1 MSKVLQQIAAQ
12 MQAKKLPLVEDL
24 RDESDHED
32 PTRLVLELRSNRV
45 DVEQVMAHLFATTD
59 LERTYRVN
67 MNVIALDGRPRVMGL
82 KALLSEWLVYRERT
96 VVRRLEHRLGKV
108 NARLHILDG
117 RLIALLH
124 IDAVIRVVREADEP
138 KADLMREFG
147 LSEIQAEDILEI
159 RLRQLARLEA
169 IKIEQELGK
178 LRDERAK
185 LEDILGSAA
194 ALRRTVIKE
203 IEADAKQYGDDR
215 RTLIEEAGGSLKNVV
230 KCTVYVTGPGRL
242 AADERGLFRQFR

>member
-1 MSKVLQQIAAQ
+1 MITALPYQVSGSKVLEQIAAQ
-12 MQAKKLPLVEDL
+12 IRAKKLPMVENI

-117 RLIALLH
+117 LLIAYLNL
-124 IDAVIRVVREADEP
+124 DEVIRIVRTEDEP
-138 KADLMREFG
+138 KQVLMARFS
-147 LSEIQAEDILEI
+147 LSPEQAEAILETK
-159 RLRQLARLEA
+159 LRHLARLEEM
-169 IKIEQELGK
+169 KIRGEQASLAKE
-178 LRDERAK
+178 RDEIQG
-185 LEDILGSAA
+185 ILG
-194 ALRRTVIKE
+194 
-203 IEADAKQYGDDR
+203 DAK
-215 RTLIEEAGGSLKNVV
+215 I
-230 KCTVYVTGPGRL
+230 GR
-242 AADERGLFRQFR
+242 AHV